1 GHSRQAGGR
10 RDSIKR
16 QVAWRNH
23 QSHVRGSQRLE
34 PHAKGIFGNFSNP
47 SFIQMFPP
55 HQPTGQW
62 CSVVLFAPIPALT
75 VEKQYAMKFV
85 VAFSLVAKHRSQSQN
100 AISAHEYSCKAL
112 VVSSQQQAI
121 TVMTISQPLLF
132 AGVSRQN
139 QAYVPSQRS
148 EHCFIFSEHFLANR
162 IHQVTSLFLS
172 IRRQLFTRQTQL
184 RHRCAEGAFDF
195 PFENFFH
202 LSA

>member
-1 GHSRQAGGR
+1 MPSLSPLRQESFKLGTHPSRVLGLSQHAGSMRTLPGHSRQAGGR

-34 PHAKGIFGNFSNP
+34 PHTKGIFGNFSNP
-47 SFIQMFPP
+47 SFIHMFAH
-55 HQPTGQW
+55 HQQPVQW
-62 CSVVLFAPIPALT
+62 CSVVLFAAIRALT

-132 AGVSRQN
+132 AGV
-139 QAYVPSQRS
+139 
-148 EHCFIFSEHFLANR
+148 
-162 IHQVTSLFLS
+162 
-172 IRRQLFTRQTQL
+172 
-184 RHRCAEGAFDF
+184 
-195 PFENFFH
+195 
-202 LSA
+202 